1 MEMDKYCLREYSPRM
16 KNDRRPLTDIEKRE
30 CSALKA
36 EIAALNGGLPREKRW
51 TQDAL
56 AHDLGMSQGTLSS
69 HLNGHRAISRDMALK
84 VARLLGIR
92 IEAFSPR
99 LAKELA
105 EMTKGLAVEPAQTEA
120 PRSAADLVHEMLAKS
135 GKNLSETARQRLL
148 AAAEEQANAAPAPIT
163 GNVITADFSRPGLV
177 GDEIRIPHYDVRAA
191 MGGGQIPADYV
202 ELLRDVSVSQEHL
215 RRLGVDFESPY
226 HLKIITGWGQ
236 SMAPTI
242 QDKDPL
248 LIDVRIDEYTGDG
261 IYLFTEGDM
270 LFIKRLQLES
280 DGQLKVISDNRNHDA
295 RYVTPGQIYVKGRVL
310 LIWNAQR
317 A

>member
-1 MEMDKYCLREYSPRM
+1 MQAHKLPYRLARMSTLKDRM
-16 KNDRRPLTDIEKRE
+16 KQARKHAGLTQRE
-30 CSALKA
+30 LAQAVGVSQPVISQLESGENLQSVHLVK
-36 EIAALNGGLPREKRW
+36 IAAACSVDAMWLSSGVGCMVEEEPWGSTAVAEQGADYGSADNSTVDAVKAMLANSGKGLPENVRK
-51 TQDAL
+51 
-56 AHDLGMSQGTLSS
+56 
-69 HLNGHRAISRDMALK
+69 
-84 VARLLGIR
+84 
-92 IEAFSPR
+92 
-99 LAKELA
+99 
-105 EMTKGLAVEPAQTEA
+105 
-120 PRSAADLVHEMLAKS
+120 
-135 GKNLSETARQRLL
+135 RLL
-148 AAAEEQANAAPAPIT
+148 AAAEEPSELMPPTVT
-163 GNVITADFSRPGLV
+163 GNVITADFSRPGLI

-191 MGGGQIPADYV
+191 MGGGQVPADYV

-248 LIDVRIDEYTGDG
+248 LIDVSIDEYTGDG

-295 RYVTPGQIYVKGRVL
+295 RYVTPGQIYIKGRVL
-310 LIWNAQR
+310 LIWNAQK